1 MDYIVK
7 NEKLVIQHIPGN
19 GAWTYQLIIP
29 NTKDIKGKWGELKV
43 SGTIDD
49 YEIKHKNLGPMKNSD
64 KKMALNSDIRKSIN
78 KSGGDVVS
86 VTLFL
91 EKQNKINDTDEILEC
106 FRDAEVLEIFD
117 KIDKSEQKLIL
128 MNIKKVAT
136 EDQKTEKILKAI
148 VKLEK
153 LKT

>member
-1 MDYIVK
+1 
-7 NEKLVIQHIPGN
+7 
-19 GAWTYQLIIP
+19 
-29 NTKDIKGKWGELKV
+29 
-43 SGTIDD
+43 
-49 YEIKHKNLGPMKNSD
+49 MKNSD

-78 KSGGDVVS
+78 KSAGDVVT

-117 KIDKSEQKLIL
+117 KIDKGEQKLIL
-128 MNIKKVAT
+128 LNIKIVAT

-148 VKLEK
+148 VNLEK